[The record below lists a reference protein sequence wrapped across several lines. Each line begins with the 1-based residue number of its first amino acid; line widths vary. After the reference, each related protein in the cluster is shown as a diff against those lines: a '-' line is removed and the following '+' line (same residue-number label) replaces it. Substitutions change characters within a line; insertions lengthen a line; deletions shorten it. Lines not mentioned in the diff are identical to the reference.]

1 MYDEMAS
8 DDKVV
13 PPLETDI
20 DRCLL
25 LITIIWLLKLPSERT
40 LRDYTHFV
48 KSLPGFQDDIDQ
60 LLVEE
65 VKQASRTQNE
75 SNKFMA
81 LLLDKVNILN

>member
-1 MYDEMAS
+1 M
-8 DDKVV
+8 
-13 PPLETDI
+13 
-20 DRCLL
+20 
-25 LITIIWLLKLPSERT
+25 
-40 LRDYTHFV
+40 

-81 LLLDKVNILN
+81 LLLDEVKTKEGIVYDKHLVKMFRRPW

>member
-1 MYDEMAS
+1 M
-8 DDKVV
+8 
-13 PPLETDI
+13 
-20 DRCLL
+20 
-25 LITIIWLLKLPSERT
+25 
-40 LRDYTHFV
+40 

>member
-48 KSLPGFQDDIDQ
+48 KSLPGFQDDINQ